1 MVLTKA
7 HHARQGGGAS
17 SSLYQHWRHRHAIV
31 LHDKPVVPMACVVVV
46 VPDTDFIR
54 RHAADFTMILC
65 RLLTEVERD
74 LDAMSH

>member
-1 MVLTKA
+1 M
-7 HHARQGGGAS
+7 
-17 SSLYQHWRHRHAIV
+17 V
-31 LHDKPVVPMACVVVV
+31 LHDKSAVPMACVVVV

-54 RHAADFTMILC
+54 RHTADFTMIPC